1 MTSTTAD
8 APNQLAY
15 QPALDGLRAL
25 AVAAVVVFHLDQS
38 GLTGGFL
45 GVDTFFVLSGFLI
58 TTLLVMEWRRHADTG
73 VHGMGAHGMGAGG
86 IGTIAFA
93 TFWAR
98 RARRL
103 LPALILM
110 MIAVAIYAGFEVPR
124 TELGRLRGDG
134 IAGLFYVANWRFVFS
149 GQSYFDLF
157 SAPSPFRHLW
167 SLAIEEQFYL
177 VWPLVTLVSLRLGR
191 GRLRVLA
198 LVAALGTVT
207 SIALMAGLFKADDPS
222 RAYYGTDTHAHT
234 ILIGVLLALILVD
247 VSPAALT
254 AVRRRVSHGMG
265 LAALAVIL
273 VAFASAHDASSWLY
287 HGGSPA
293 FALAVAVLI
302 ASIMLTPRGIVGRAL
317 GYKPFVALGVIS
329 YGVYLWHWPV
339 IVYATESRVGISGLG
354 LAAFRIVLTL
364 GFAVT
369 SYLLVERPIRAGLRG
384 RATWIAAPAGLAA
397 GVVAIMLGTTGAVAA
412 PAFLQAG
419 PVVTSST
426 TLGLAQQGSPRHVV
440 LVGDSLAASLG
451 PGLDDALTARGI
463 TFEADAAPGC
473 SILRGVT
480 VQADGRPYPWS
491 RACAKAIFPAL
502 RTVVKTEPR
511 PDLVVWFASWDAVD
525 RDLDGR
531 RVRIADDRDRVV
543 LNGEVKRAAALL
555 TAKGARLMI
564 LTVPSPVPG
573 TATVLPG
580 LDEAGRVRALNALYR
595 DAGPTG
601 DGRVSILDLT
611 AIVCPDR
618 RCPAQVAGVE
628 LRPDGSHFGPD
639 GAKYVGAKLADAM
652 LACWRDPTTCR
663 S

>member
-58 TTLLVMEWRRHADTG
+58 TTLLVLEWRRHASIGSDGT
-73 VHGMGAHGMGAGG
+73 
-86 IGTIAFA
+86 GTIAFA

-103 LPALILM
+103 LPALILVTV
-110 MIAVAIYAGFEVPR
+110 AVAIYAAFEVPPA
-124 TELGRLRGDG
+124 ELGRLRWDG

-198 LVAALGTVT
+198 LVAAVGTIT
-207 SIALMAGLFKADDPS
+207 SIALMAALFQADDPS

-234 ILIGVLLALILVD
+234 ILIGVLLALALVD
-247 VSPAALT
+247 IAPNALT
-254 AVRRRVSHGMG
+254 AARRRACDAMG
-265 LAALAVIL
+265 IAALAVIL
-273 VAFASAHDASSWLY
+273 AAFASAHAASNWLY
-287 HGGSPA
+287 YGGSPV

-302 ASIMLTPRGIVGRAL
+302 ASIMLTPRGFVGRAL
-317 GYKPFVALGVIS
+317 AYKPFVALGVIS

-354 LAAFRIVLTL
+354 LAALRIALTL
-364 GFAVT
+364 AFAIT
-369 SYLLVERPIRAGLRG
+369 SYMLIERPIRAGLRG
-384 RATWIAAPAGLAA
+384 RGTWIAAPAGLAA
-397 GVVAIMLGTTGAVAA
+397 AAVAIVLGTTGAVAT
-412 PAFLQAG
+412 PPFLQPG
-419 PVVTSST
+419 IPPVTAST
-426 TLGLAQQGSPRHVV
+426 TLGPAEPGNPHHVV

-451 PGLDDALTARGI
+451 PGLDHALTTRGI
-463 TFEADAAPGC
+463 TFEADATPGC

-491 RACAKAIFPAL
+491 RGCAKAIFPAL
-502 RTVVKTEPR
+502 RAVVKTEPR

-525 RDLDGR
+525 RDLSGR
-531 RVRIADDRDRVV
+531 RIRLADGHGRVV
-543 LNGEVKRAAALL
+543 LAGEIERAAALL
-555 TAKGARLMI
+555 TAEGARLMI

-573 TATVLPG
+573 TSTVLPG
-580 LDEAGRVRALNALYR
+580 LDEARRVKALNALYR
-595 DAGPTG
+595 RAGPTA
-601 DGRVSILDLT
+601 DGRVSVVDLT
-611 AIVCPDR
+611 SIVCPDG
-618 RCPAQVAGVE
+618 RCPPRVAGVE
-628 LRPDGSHFGPD
+628 LRPDGSHFGAD
-639 GAKYVGAKLADAM
+639 GAKYVGTKLTDVM
-652 LACWRDPTTCR
+652 LACWRDPHTCR